1 MGKYY
6 QVYDHDQ
13 VGEKYVFPDIL
24 SEIRYLNDITPL
36 LTTQC
41 SCNISPDMLSW
52 RRSLMTVSSLAALN
66 VSWGFMASI
75 MAPFLPLEAQAKG
88 GTPSQFGPIFGI
100 IHLALFLISP
110 VMGKVVSRLGLG
122 RVFKTGLLLI
132 SFSSVCFGLLTFIT
146 DSTLFLVLA
155 YTLRIVEGVGGSALW
170 TSMLALLL
178 AR

>member
-1 MGKYY
+1 MNVVFKRTVGKYY
-6 QVYDHDQ
+6 QV
-13 VGEKYVFPDIL
+13 
-24 SEIRYLNDITPL
+24 
-36 LTTQC
+36 
-41 SCNISPDMLSW
+41 
-52 RRSLMTVSSLAALN
+52 
-66 VSWGFMASI
+66 MASI

-132 SFSSVCFGLLTFIT
+132 SFSSVCFGLLTFIK
-146 DSTLFLVLA
+146 DSTVFLVLA